1 MAQITFP
8 SGAVLEALALK
19 PSWPGRISHAVPA
32 TDDEVIVDRGTP
44 RWTGQAKLAQ
54 LEAGSAEARA
64 VESLLARLSQH
75 ENFTE
80 LPLGVRASAFSSTTI
95 SSVASGT
102 ITLAAI
108 PSGMAVDTF
117 MRSGNRLFII
127 TSLVASTR
135 QITVWPEHILAAS
148 ATVEQAATI
157 RVRLAGKA
165 TDTDTAGGFAG
176 PWTLPIREAI

>member
-1 MAQITFP
+1 MAQIAFP
-8 SGAVLEALALK
+8 SGAAVEALTLK

-44 RWTGQAKLAQ
+44 RWVGSVRIGQ
-54 LEAGSAEARA
+54 LESGSAEGLA
-64 VESLLARLSQH
+64 VEALLAQLSQH

-80 LPLGVRASAFSSTTI
+80 LPLGARASTFASTTI

-108 PSGMAVDTF
+108 PSGMEVNRF

-127 TSLVASTR
+127 TSLVSSTR

-157 RVRLAGKA
+157 RVRLAGAA
-165 TDTDTAGGFAG
+165 TDTDSGGGFTG